1 MADIV
6 FEPEVLY
13 KAYATGKG
21 AVVDDGRCRVRT
33 LPFTSRWSEFLW
45 STDGEI
51 EENRIFT
58 YLMMEPID
66 SSSEGSSD
74 ILVLTHGLNEGSY
87 AKLFPWVYN
96 LVLQLRRP
104 VLIFPMSFHITR
116 RSDDWGFS
124 TQGRLAHARAT
135 VKGNEKTSPFNA
147 QISDRLSKAPE
158 RFYLGGLQSYYDVI
172 DLADQVRTGT
182 HPGCRPGARID
193 FLGYSAGG
201 YLAMNL
207 LLANPDGRFSESRAT
222 LFASCASLDGMDPK
236 SIFIMDSDAGHH
248 LMTFLKNRHYMNIVP
263 RGMTE
268 ELIDTPRRWMTE
280 IFFNGPSLTS
290 RLETIHDRLLVI
302 ANPMDR
308 VIRPEAI
315 VANLKPIPVLHLNL
329 GIHEFPFNMPD
340 PLIDVYNRRQ
350 DETKMMLANIR
361 KGYHIASSYRTEFTK
376 FINRMSD
383 FMDAKQVI

>member
-1 MADIV
+1 
-6 FEPEVLY
+6 
-13 KAYATGKG
+13 
-21 AVVDDGRCRVRT
+21 
-33 LPFTSRWSEFLW
+33 
-45 STDGEI
+45 
-51 EENRIFT
+51 
-58 YLMMEPID
+58 
-66 SSSEGSSD
+66 
-74 ILVLTHGLNEGSY
+74 
-87 AKLFPWVYN
+87 
-96 LVLQLRRP
+96 
-104 VLIFPMSFHITR
+104 
-116 RSDDWGFS
+116 
-124 TQGRLAHARAT
+124 
-135 VKGNEKTSPFNA
+135 
-147 QISDRLSKAPE
+147 
-158 RFYLGGLQSYYDVI
+158 
-172 DLADQVRTGT
+172 
-182 HPGCRPGARID
+182 
-193 FLGYSAGG
+193 
-201 YLAMNL
+201 
-207 LLANPDGRFSESRAT
+207 
-222 LFASCASLDGMDPK
+222 
-236 SIFIMDSDAGHH
+236 
-248 LMTFLKNRHYMNIVP
+248 MTFLKNRHYMNIVP